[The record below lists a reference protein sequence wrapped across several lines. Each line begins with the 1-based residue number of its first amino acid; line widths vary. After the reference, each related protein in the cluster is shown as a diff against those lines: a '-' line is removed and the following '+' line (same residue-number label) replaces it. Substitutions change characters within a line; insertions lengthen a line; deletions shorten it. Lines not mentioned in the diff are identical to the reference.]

1 MLEKKLYVNALYDF
15 YHSLLTEKQR
25 KYMDLYYV
33 DDFSLGEI
41 AENFGVSRQAVYD
54 NLKRTE
60 TLLDDFESHLHLYE
74 KYTERSSRLEELRAL
89 LDKEPFSK
97 QQAIEMIEG
106 IENLD

>member
-15 YHSLLTEKQR
+15 YQNLLTDKQK
-25 KYMDLYYV
+25 KYMDLYYF
-33 DDFSLGEI
+33 DDLSLGEI

-60 TLLDDFESHLHLYE
+60 TLLEDFEKHLHLYE
-74 KYTERSSRLEELRAL
+74 KYTERSKLLGDLKKLLEDDILSSEKAF
-89 LDKEPFSK
+89 EV
-97 QQAIEMIEG
+97 IER